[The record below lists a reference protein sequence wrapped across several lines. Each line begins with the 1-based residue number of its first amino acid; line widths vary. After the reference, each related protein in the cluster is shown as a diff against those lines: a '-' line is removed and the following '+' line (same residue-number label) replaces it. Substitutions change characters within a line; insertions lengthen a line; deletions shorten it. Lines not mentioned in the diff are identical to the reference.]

1 MKFHWPSFLLG
12 CGIGA
17 MGVLAARRFRPLVV
31 ELATAAY
38 QLADTVG
45 ARVAMLGEDAED
57 MLAEARARAHSARPS
72 PRGRARR

>member
-17 MGVLAARRFRPLVV
+17 MGA
-31 ELATAAY
+31 
-38 QLADTVG
+38 
-45 ARVAMLGEDAED
+45 LGEDAED